1 MKEMKSEMIKNDKW
15 ETPDHTSNDDPNT
28 FCTHKQVKGSRSVIS
43 NHQHINFN
51 TFEKQEVNGTN
62 DGNELLNIL
71 EKIQKIP
78 ETEEIGID
86 IS

>member
-43 NHQHINFN
+43 NH
-51 TFEKQEVNGTN
+51 
-62 DGNELLNIL
+62 
-71 EKIQKIP
+71 
-78 ETEEIGID
+78 
-86 IS
+86 